1 LACLVAKTLFC
12 VRRSVVDVAALM
24 AARAAQDQGSQVV
37 ALDLGLDTS
46 PTTGRMVAHI
56 LAVVAAAEREV
67 IGQRMSAALITK
79 CQRGEN
85 VGRRSRLPAEVVPR
99 VVAAREDGMTYAAV
113 AESLNVDGIR
123 PAREASAGNPSTV
136 RAVPSSQAAEHGVLG
151 KDGAAGC

>member
-1 LACLVAKTLFC
+1 LFLHRLDHLPPH
-12 VRRSVVDVAALM
+12 VG
-24 AARAAQDQGSQVV
+24 RAAQDQGWQVV

-46 PTTGRMVAHI
+46 TTTGRMVAHI
-56 LAVVAAAEREV
+56 LAVVAAAEREA
-67 IGQRMSAALITK
+67 IGQRTSAALITK
-79 CQRGEN
+79 RRQRGES

-99 VVAAREDGMTYAAV
+99 VVAAREDGMTYEAV

-136 RAVPSSQAAEHGVLG
+136 RAVRSSQAAEHGVLG